1 MRKREIKATYVKTFF
16 VGGSLYW
23 HSSSRPSLRLPHQ
36 GGQQGGEGG
45 DQGGGE
51 DVQGGE
57 EDNQGGGKE
66 DTVILVDFEEIKRIQ
81 WMELFFSNWPL
92 KKTDRTSLTM
102 YSL

>member
-36 GGQQGGEGG
+36 GGQ
-45 DQGGGE
+45 
-51 DVQGGE
+51 QGGE